1 MSFDFY
7 SQRRKRTPGRMQR
20 FNDWRQFIFPF
31 GHIGFQRSPQL
42 IAPDNLS
49 VDNGLVCRLC
59 SHGCT
64 TVLPHGL

>member
-7 SQRRKRTPGRMQR
+7 SQRRKRTPRRMQR

-31 GHIGFQRSPQL
+31 GHICFQRSPQL

-49 VDNGLVCRLC
+49 VDNGMP
-59 SHGCT
+59 
-64 TVLPHGL
+64 VLFPSRAVR